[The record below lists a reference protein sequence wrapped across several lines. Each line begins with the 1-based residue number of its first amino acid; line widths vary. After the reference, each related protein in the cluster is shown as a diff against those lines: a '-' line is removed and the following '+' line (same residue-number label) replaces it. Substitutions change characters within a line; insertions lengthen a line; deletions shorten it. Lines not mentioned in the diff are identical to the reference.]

1 MYLAVQ
7 AVEGDAQPGVTAN
20 AGRTFTAELSGL
32 DGAEPGRLAL
42 VPGSMAEAA
51 VEHIRLARF
60 TIGTVGREVDERPT
74 TGPGP
79 AAFAPHA
86 SRA

>member
-7 AVEGDAQPGVTAN
+7 AVEGDTQPGVMAN
-20 AGRTFTAELSGL
+20 AGGTFTVELSGL

-42 VPGSMAEAA
+42 
-51 VEHIRLARF
+51 EHIRLARF

-79 AAFAPHA
+79 AAFVPHA